1 MNRTRQTH
9 SLQFAVT
16 VLGFAMI
23 GCPGTPWTQLPAQS
37 SAPAMADSGGKTDVT
52 KGSTPQDSGLQRHP
66 LDFDSS
72 QPDAHEEYL
81 LGGGDD
87 VIVSVAG
94 RPELSG
100 PHVIGPDG
108 RITMPVIGTVDIGD
122 KSRDDAA
129 KAIDAA
135 LSKYYSGEMSST
147 VQVTKYGSNHI
158 LLLGAIEHPG
168 VITFDQPPT
177 LLEAITRGGSV
188 LNADRTTQTAR
199 KCVIY
204 RGDDKV
210 MNVNLSERFDSRR
223 ALNDIRLRRNDIV
236 YIPEDQESLVSVLG
250 EVTHP
255 GPVRLNGN
263 STLVTLLANAGGI
276 TEKAGN
282 PTIQIVTPS
291 TGKIQ
296 SVKFKD
302 LLVPPGGSDIALH
315 DGDIIY
321 VPRSGIAKAGYFF
334 QQISPIVGIGTIFAV
349 SH

>member
-1 MNRTRQTH
+1 MKRPALPRFPCLLVYSV
-9 SLQFAVT
+9 SLGLLFAET
-16 VLGFAMI
+16 S
-23 GCPGTPWTQLPAQS
+23 CPAQTGDPTPAS
-37 SAPAMADSGGKTDVT
+37 SSTSSSPA
-52 KGSTPQDSGLQRHP
+52 DSGLQRHP
-66 LDFDSS
+66 LDFESS
-72 QPDAHEEYL
+72 QPDPHEEYL

-108 RITMPVIGTVDIGD
+108 RITMPLIGTVNIGE

-129 KAIDAA
+129 KEVDAA
-135 LSKYYSGEMSST
+135 LSKYYSGVSST
-147 VQVTKYGSNHI
+147 VQVTKYGSNHV

-168 VITFDQPPT
+168 VITFEQPPS
-177 LLEAITRGGSV
+177 LLEAITRGGPV
-188 LNADRTTQTAR
+188 VNADRSTQMAK

-210 MNVNLSERFDSRR
+210 MNVNLSERLNSR
-223 ALNDIRLRRNDIV
+223 ALNNIRLRRNDIV

-250 EVTHP
+250 EVARP
-255 GPVRLNGN
+255 GPERLTGN
-263 STLVTLLANAGGI
+263 STLVSVITAAGGI

-282 PTIQIVTPS
+282 PLIQIVTPS

-302 LLVPPGGSDIALH
+302 LVLAPGGSDLALH
-315 DGDIIY
+315 DGDIIL
-321 VPRSGIAKAGYFF
+321 VPRSGIAKAGFFF
-334 QQISPIVGIGTIFAV
+334 QQISPIVGIGTIFSLA
-349 SH
+349 H

>member
-1 MNRTRQTH
+1 MKYAPQILPNRFRQV
-9 SLQFAVT
+9 SM
-16 VLGFAMI
+16 LGCGFLLAALS
-23 GCPGTPWTQLPAQS
+23 TQAQS
-37 SAPAMADSGGKTDVT
+37 ASQTGNQAGAQPPVATS
-52 KGSTPQDSGLQRHP
+52 PQDSGLQRHP
-66 LDFDSS
+66 LDFESS
-72 QPDAHEEYL
+72 QPDPHEEYL

-100 PHVIGPDG
+100 SHVIGPDG
-108 RITMPVIGTVDIGD
+108 RITMPVIGTVDIGE

-168 VITFDQPPT
+168 VITFDQPPS
-177 LLEAITRGGSV
+177 LLEAVTRGGPV
-188 LNADRTTQTAR
+188 INADRTTQTAR
-199 KCVIY
+199 KCIIY

-263 STLVTLLANAGGI
+263 STLITLLSNAGGI

-282 PTIQIVTPS
+282 PMIQIVTPS

-296 SVKFKD
+296 QIKFKD
-302 LLVPPGGSDIALH
+302 LLQPPAGSDIALH

-321 VPRSGIAKAGYFF
+321 VPRSGLAKTGFFF
-334 QQISPIVGIGTIFAV
+334 QQISPIIGIGTIFSLA
-349 SH
+349 H